1 MPTDRDF
8 FNRLMSI
15 VSCKDHVL
23 RPTVLKKLQEENA
36 FQGPLN
42 EQFWDNIM
50 KLLTSPEQK
59 VASIQTLLTL
69 KTKETSH
76 TFVQNYDVFFNKL
89 LNLPETTKSEK
100 IKEALLKLRSSATN
114 PYIYTQSAN
123 ELLDHLLTKDEGV
136 IDRYLNR
143 FLADVNSDQFI
154 RRLNTTNKRKN
165 RIHLVLDTL
174 DRNVDGELPPI
185 VVQVRLPNYAAGVN
199 IHRRDNLTLDA
210 YNVLSKV
217 VMMIGKNM
225 RMLLTYLTTT

>member
-1 MPTDRDF
+1 MIACIFELCTFLMRLSENKFIPIEKLTEYINAFSDHRKYSRFYTGHDVLTRDLVRIQQLMPTDRDF

-100 IKEALLKLRSSATN
+100 YKRGLIEIKIFCYKSL
-114 PYIYTQSAN
+114 
-123 ELLDHLLTKDEGV
+123 HLHT
-136 IDRYLNR
+136 IC
-143 FLADVNSDQFI
+143 
-154 RRLNTTNKRKN
+154 
-165 RIHLVLDTL
+165 
-174 DRNVDGELPPI
+174 
-185 VVQVRLPNYAAGVN
+185 
-199 IHRRDNLTLDA
+199 
-210 YNVLSKV
+210 
-217 VMMIGKNM
+217 
-225 RMLLTYLTTT
+225 